1 MPNLACQPRPTS
13 VHLDAAAPLCGA
25 FACPPR
31 LLEVDEHLLA
41 NRWLLAADGQ
51 QPIAMLPGERSAL
64 RKGALRQ

>member
-1 MPNLACQPRPTS
+1 MLRRRFAESFPALR
-13 VHLDAAAPLCGA
+13 APLKVGG
-25 FACPPR
+25 
-31 LLEVDEHLLA
+31 HLLV